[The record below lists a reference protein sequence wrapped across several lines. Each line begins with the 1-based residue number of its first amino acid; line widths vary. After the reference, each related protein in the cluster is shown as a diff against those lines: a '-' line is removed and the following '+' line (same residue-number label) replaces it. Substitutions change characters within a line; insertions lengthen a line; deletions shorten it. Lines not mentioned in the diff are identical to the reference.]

1 MLAPLNRRRC
11 TLMIIIAND
20 RLEGSATVV
29 LVATD
34 IRQLRL
40 DDDDDDR
47 LFFLFF
53 GSFLFPQPHLP
64 ILLNLPPLRKEKKG
78 EKLLNRKWLRPRRP
92 STEINK
98 NKQTARCAACEI
110 RLPRLQDFLLFFWG
124 AGGGSG
130 GGEACL
136 DILCLHSSFSSS
148 RRHGTCCCDGPSH
161 PLTTTTSFSLPTE
174 EQLRLVSHVD
184 DDECLRKA
192 RQSLWTIAHFIYLFI
207 FKYILP
213 FFSFFRQCLIIRQL
227 LLLLLLL
234 AALHPFFAYDNDLKI
249 LFIFLLWRGGGDLRC
264 NHKKKTK
271 EKRVWSCRKPP
282 PY

>member
-110 RLPRLQDFLLFFWG
+110 RLPRLKDFSFIFF
-124 AGGGSG
+124 GGLVVVVVG
-130 GGEACL
+130 
-136 DILCLHSSFSSS
+136 
-148 RRHGTCCCDGPSH
+148 
-161 PLTTTTSFSLPTE
+161 
-174 EQLRLVSHVD
+174 RLVQIFFVFIH
-184 DDECLRKA
+184 
-192 RQSLWTIAHFIYLFI
+192 HF
-207 FKYILP
+207 P
-213 FFSFFRQCLIIRQL
+213 
-227 LLLLLLL
+227 
-234 AALHPFFAYDNDLKI
+234 AAEDMELVAVTGQATH
-249 LFIFLLWRGGGDLRC
+249 
-264 NHKKKTK
+264 
-271 EKRVWSCRKPP
+271 SPP
-282 PY
+282 PPPFRFLPKNSFDLFLMQMMMNV